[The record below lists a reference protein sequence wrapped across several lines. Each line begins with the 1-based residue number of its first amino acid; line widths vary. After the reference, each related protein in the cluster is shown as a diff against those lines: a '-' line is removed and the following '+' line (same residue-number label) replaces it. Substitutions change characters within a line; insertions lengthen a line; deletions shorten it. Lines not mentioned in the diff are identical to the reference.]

1 MDQLKIFTELH
12 ILHEGLITHPHAILL
27 PAEYVQI
34 KPDWSYCS

>member
-27 PAEYVQI
+27 PVVYVQN
-34 KPDWSYCS
+34 KPD